1 MSGENV
7 KTIVLKL
14 ALLGDAGVGKT
25 SLINM
30 YTEKQFREDY
40 KPTLGVSI
48 TVKEIELENVNT
60 QIRLVLW
67 DIAGQDRYDSSRKM
81 FFQGVFGAL
90 FVYDTTRYSTFHNI
104 EAKWLKDLKEYG
116 EIDPAYI
123 LIGNKIDL
131 KDSRIIT
138 TERGKEFA
146 KKIEA
151 TDFIETSAKYGE
163 NVEEAFKRLVDRVFK
178 NKGIEPEPKNL

>member
-30 YTEKQFREDY
+30 YTEKHFREDY

-60 QIRLVLW
+60 QIRLVIW

-90 FVYDTTRYSTFHNI
+90 LVYDTTRHSTFQNI

-116 EIDPAYI
+116 EIDSTYI

-131 KDSRIIT
+131 KDSRIISP
-138 TERGKEFA
+138 EKGKELA
-146 KKIEA
+146 NKLEA

-163 NVEEAFKRLVDRVFK
+163 NVEEAFKRLVERVFK
-178 NKGIEPEPKNL
+178 NQGIELDPNNS

>member
-30 YTEKQFREDY
+30 YTEQHFREDY

-48 TVKEIELENVNT
+48 TVKEIELENVDD

-67 DIAGQDRYDSSRKM
+67 DIAGQDRYETSRQM
-81 FFQGVFGAL
+81 FFQGVSGAL
-90 FVYDTTRYSTFHNI
+90 FVYDSTRHSTFQNI
-104 EAKWLKDLKEYG
+104 EAKWLKDLKEFG
-116 EIDPAYI
+116 ESDASYI

-131 KDSRIIT
+131 KDNKIIT
-138 TERGKEFA
+138 TESGKEFA
-146 KKIEA
+146 KKIAA

-178 NKGIEPEPKNL
+178 NKGIEPEPSNL